1 MKRGVAGAARG
12 IATAVLAALFVAA
25 AGTALHRQTVPW
37 SGVEVPWGV
46 AGALLLLASVQL
58 WLAAW
63 SRSVVPAAVAG
74 VVTYAAVGVF
84 SSAGPA
90 KQLVLGD
97 AAGNVWVFGIAGV
110 TLVMLV
116 VASRLRAGRPVAAAV
131 AVEPPSPR

>member
-12 IATAVLAALFVAA
+12 IAAAVLAALFVAA
-25 AGTALHRQTVPW
+25 AGTALHRQAVLW

-63 SRSVVPAAVAG
+63 SRSVIPTAVAG
-74 VVTYAAVGVF
+74 VVTYAAVGVL
-84 SSAGPA
+84 SAGGPA

-97 AAGNVWVFGIAGV
+97 VVGNVWVFGIGVV

-116 VASRLRAGRPVAAAV
+116 AAGRLWPRAARASV
-131 AVEPPSPR
+131 GPAGSR